1 MPTCMT
7 AFALVLVGLTF
18 ASCAAP
24 ASPLAKAEGRQERVT
39 VTRNDAERR
48 VDVSVGGKPF
58 TAYIYPTSI
67 KKPVLF
73 PLRSAT
79 GTAVT
84 RGFPLEPRPGERA
97 DHPHQVGAWFT
108 YGDVNGI
115 DFWGYADTACSRRT
129 RSARRGLPTAKRA

>member
-1 MPTCMT
+1 MPNCHAIYALMLTG
-7 AFALVLVGLTF
+7 FAAAG
-18 ASCAAP
+18 CAATAAP
-24 ASPLAKAEGRQERVT
+24 VATAEGRQERVT
-39 VTRNDAERR
+39 VTRDDSARR
-48 VDVSVGGKPF
+48 VDVSVDGKPF
-58 TAYIYPTSI
+58 TSYIYPSSL

-73 PLRSAT
+73 PLRSAK
-79 GTAVT
+79 GIVVT